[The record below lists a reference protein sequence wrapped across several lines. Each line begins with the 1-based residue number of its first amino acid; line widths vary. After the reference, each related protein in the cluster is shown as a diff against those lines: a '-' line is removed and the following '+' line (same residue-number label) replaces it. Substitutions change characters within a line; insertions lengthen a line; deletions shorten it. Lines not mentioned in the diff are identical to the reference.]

1 MIDGLRSMARRLI
14 YHPPLRRV
22 AVRLRP
28 RAVILLYH
36 RIGEPTAD
44 PHGQAVSSATFASH
58 LETLQSRYHVLPLE
72 ELLDRLPRRA
82 YPDGTVAVT
91 FDDGYA
97 DNLTA
102 AWPVAE
108 RLGVPFTVF
117 VTVQPVLDGRP
128 FPWDKREDQGRP
140 LTVPELRELAA
151 LPGVG
156 IGAHTMTHPKLS
168 ALSLREQERELT
180 ESRARLMDL
189 TGRPVTLLA
198 YPFGKPD
205 DLAPE
210 TSRFAKGA
218 GYRAAF
224 LSQAGRIVPSS
235 PCFLLPRLSVHDWPV
250 AELVRR
256 LEECFDPPAG
266 PRHRESG
273 P

>member
-1 MIDGLRSMARRLI
+1 MIDGLRSAARRLL
-14 YHPPLRRV
+14 YRPPFRTV
-22 AVRLRP
+22 GSRLRP
-28 RAVILLYH
+28 RAVVLLYH
-36 RIGEPTAD
+36 RIGEPAAD
-44 PHGQAVSSATFASH
+44 PHDQAVSPATFASH
-58 LETLQSRYHVLPLE
+58 LEMLRSRCAVLPLE
-72 ELLDRLPRRA
+72 ELLDRLPGRA

-117 VTVQPVLDGRP
+117 VTVKPVLDGQL
-128 FPWDKREDQGRP
+128 FPWDEQEDQGRP
-140 LTVPELRELAA
+140 LTVAELRELAS

-156 IGAHTMTHPKLS
+156 IGAHTMTHAKLS
-168 ALSLREQERELT
+168 ALSLHAQRHELAK
-180 ESRARLMDL
+180 SRARLEGL
-189 TGRPVTLLA
+189 TGRRVDLLA

-210 TSRFAKGA
+210 TPGLAEA
-218 GYRAAF
+218 TGYRAAF

-235 PCFLLPRLSVHDWPV
+235 PRFLLPRLSAHDWPA

-256 LEECFDPPAG
+256 LEECFDSPVAWRRG
-266 PRHRESG
+266 SG